1 MKRFALL
8 LLIGCAPGAFDRQG
22 QAIPGRDD
30 LALDTVHVHVHA
42 GLSDEFVLRLPEGAG
57 GALIEVRG
65 SGGEYR
71 LAQLV
76 TPSGNDLVESG
87 GFVTRDARQAPGL
100 VDWLFP
106 NTPTLSADPGAYR
119 VRVTALDAGG
129 AAIDDD
135 LEVRLYVRSGEPT
148 AARLHVDFLVADG
161 ALADADVDSVV
172 QLLSRLFAPAGIDIA
187 DYVVQPVALP
197 GNVTLSTSVAPALR
211 SARSDAVHIVL
222 VRSIDDGGG
231 PLAGYAL
238 GLPGPFDVDRP
249 NAAVL
254 VATAP
259 FASPST
265 GNIDLDGLAV
275 TCAHEMGHYL
285 GLYHT
290 SERDGSLHDPISDTP
305 ECTAN
310 GSSICPD
317 ADNIMFWT
325 GGAMR
330 HALSEGQASVLRRHP
345 LSQTWVGGQPSPGP
359 PMCDPGCTAPDICVQ
374 WSGQPRCMMACDPN
388 GDPCPTGYSCL
399 PSEDHTYVCGPN

>member
-1 MKRFALL
+1 MKRLALALL
-8 LLIGCAPGAFDRQG
+8 VGCAPGAFDRQG

-42 GLSDEFVLRLPEGAG
+42 GLSDEFVLTLPDGAG

-65 SGGEYR
+65 NAGEYR

-106 NTPTLSADPGAYR
+106 NTPSIRAEAGAYR
-119 VRVTALDAGG
+119 VRITALDGAG

-135 LEVRLYVRSGEPT
+135 LEVRLYVRSGEPST
-148 AARLHVDFLVADG
+148 AHLHVDFLVADG

-172 QLLSRLFAPAGIDIA
+172 QLVSRLYAQAGIDIA
-187 DYVVQPVALP
+187 DYTVVPVAMP
-197 GNVTLSTSVAPALR
+197 GDVTLSTPVAPALGSGR
-211 SARSDAVHIVL
+211 QGAVHIVV
-222 VRSIDDGGG
+222 VRSIDDGGA

-238 GLPGPFDVDRP
+238 GLPGPFDADRP

-265 GNIDLDGLAV
+265 GHIDLAGLAA

-290 SERDGSLHDPISDTP
+290 SERDGMLHDPIPDTP
-305 ECTAN
+305 ECSGN
-310 GSSICPD
+310 GGSACPD

-325 GGAMR
+325 GGATR
-330 HALSEGQASVLRRHP
+330 HVLSEGQASVLRRHP
-345 LSQTWVGGQPSPGP
+345 LSQASAGQPPPPGP
-359 PMCDPGCTAPDICVQ
+359 PICDPGCTAPDVCVQ
-374 WSGQPRCMMACDPN
+374 WSGQAQCMIACDPN

-399 PSEDHTYVCGPN
+399 PSEDYTYVCGPN